1 MLRSLQLYAN
11 KKEEEAERLNG
22 ELTECRAEIG
32 RLKCATHV
40 DNSFHSSVNRS
51 MLDNDDIS
59 DTNNISPVESGSET
73 RITRN
78 SSNPVYDQAE
88 YNSEALEERCILTEA
103 ALQKA
108 NDVIRELFTSI
119 IKNTSSLSDKKNAP
133 VVPIPT
139 FRPFSNEWHKVN
151 SRLIPL
157 FDSSM
162 IRGSLEKDNFTSVWK
177 KEPPLS
183 PPGDFNLY
191 SPAVNKILKNW
202 TTDSTMHKS
211 LLSWMERVLQGAE
224 PKSIPPLTFSSLE
237 DQVRDDMLLHIL
249 PLLQKR
255 PDISID
261 VKSRTHRKTFYDIS
275 VRVTS
280 GRERSDSGALRDNFA
295 QDFAEGSVN
304 HRSTSNFQSA
314 ENVYRKD
321 NQRKISAK
329 HSLLENNGA
338 TSVSHST
345 ITDQVTNSTSRLISR
360 SLVGVQIP
368 DQYDV
373 EGVSTQNESYDPR
386 IEHPGLIG
394 TLNSTLGGFL
404 SRGKKPTVQ
413 QTSAPRDDREGK
425 TIDIRAHNQAS
436 SNGEGIIDE
445 PQPYQRVLSCP
456 PGRIG
461 VTFVQYRGHAMV
473 SDVAPGSPLSGW
485 VFPSDILIAIDE
497 VPVSGMRVRNIVK
510 LLTARKDRQ
519 RALRV
524 ISSHAMNEFTFN
536 TDSLNPHSNS

>member
-1 MLRSLQLYAN
+1 
-11 KKEEEAERLNG
+11 
-22 ELTECRAEIG
+22 
-32 RLKCATHV
+32 
-40 DNSFHSSVNRS
+40 
-51 MLDNDDIS
+51 
-59 DTNNISPVESGSET
+59 
-73 RITRN
+73 
-78 SSNPVYDQAE
+78 
-88 YNSEALEERCILTEA
+88 
-103 ALQKA
+103 
-108 NDVIRELFTSI
+108 
-119 IKNTSSLSDKKNAP
+119 
-133 VVPIPT
+133 
-139 FRPFSNEWHKVN
+139 
-151 SRLIPL
+151 
-157 FDSSM
+157 
-162 IRGSLEKDNFTSVWK
+162 
-177 KEPPLS
+177 
-183 PPGDFNLY
+183 
-191 SPAVNKILKNW
+191 
-202 TTDSTMHKS
+202 
-211 LLSWMERVLQGAE
+211 
-224 PKSIPPLTFSSLE
+224 
-237 DQVRDDMLLHIL
+237 VRDDMLLHIL

-280 GRERSDSGALRDNFA
+280 GRGRSDSGALRDNFA

-373 EGVSTQNESYDPR
+373 EGVSTQNESYDPC

-425 TIDIRAHNQAS
+425 TIDIRTHNQAS
-436 SNGEGIIDE
+436 SNGEGIIDDE